1 MATRGRAIAKG
12 YITSGNGVTVRVRR
26 AGPTAMITIKG
37 RPRGIARPEF
47 EYPIPVDDA
56 EELLDSMCRKPLV
69 EKIRYDVPHGGHVW
83 HVDEF
88 GGKNAG
94 LVLAEI
100 ELSRDDE
107 DFARPEWI
115 GREVTHEKKYR
126 NSSLG
131 LAWEMPAFH
140 SGVQPAAEGRRQ

>member
-1 MATRGRAIAKG
+1 MSSAMPQNRYYPTWRRTTANGAGAPRTEAAMPVEIERKFLVTGEGWRDGHTGARYCQG

-69 EKIRYDVPHGGHVW
+69 EKIRYDVPH
-83 HVDEF
+83 
-88 GGKNAG
+88 
-94 LVLAEI
+94 
-100 ELSRDDE
+100 
-107 DFARPEWI
+107 
-115 GREVTHEKKYR
+115 
-126 NSSLG
+126 
-131 LAWEMPAFH
+131 
-140 SGVQPAAEGRRQ
+140 